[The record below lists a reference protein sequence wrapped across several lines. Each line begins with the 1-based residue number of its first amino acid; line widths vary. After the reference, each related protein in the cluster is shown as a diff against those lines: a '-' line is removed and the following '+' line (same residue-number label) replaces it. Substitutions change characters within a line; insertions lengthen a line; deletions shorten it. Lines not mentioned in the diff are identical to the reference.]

1 MRVWLASLTLIVL
14 SFLVACEA
22 VDETVEEGF
31 TQHAPLANVVFH
43 HDTLTTIEDL
53 DVPLFSRLTLPAVT
67 KPGHTFDGW
76 FLTPEGGDRFR
87 TTDLIVTHTALYAQ
101 FSPREI
107 MPNVTTEEQRIIDM
121 IARVRDTVVAISNAR
136 ENLPGSS
143 GSGVIYQY
151 KDGFYYV
158 VTNDHVTRD
167 YETLAITYERNGLQF
182 EIDYEFI
189 EYLGGDPTTDL
200 AVLRFESDVEF
211 PIAVFADYYELVV
224 GQSVYAIGS
233 PLGGAPGSFLY
244 LNSVTTGILSGLSRF
259 FSESAGLGSF
269 EGFVLQHDAAINPGN
284 SGGALFTSQGDFIGI
299 NTFKIDVSNTGR
311 NLEGLGFAVPSNT
324 IVRVTR
330 DIEEFGRVRRAF
342 LGVSSQVFASSCGQ
356 DVGVCIA
363 EVIANSTAEALE
375 LEAGDVIVGF
385 KTESMNEYTSTNNF
399 ERLREAILS
408 ARVGE
413 LVSVLY
419 IRGGNTFESEY
430 APVSPHPDDRE

>member
-1 MRVWLASLTLIVL
+1 MRLWIVSATLLLLGVL
-14 SFLVACEA
+14 GACDA
-22 VDETVEEGF
+22 LPEEVSIE
-31 TQHAPLANVVFH
+31 APLASVTFV
-43 HDTLTTIEDL
+43 HDTQESLEAL
-53 DVPLFSRLTLPAVT
+53 EVPLFSRLSLPNVS
-67 KPGHTFDGW
+67 KPGYTFDGW

-87 TTDLIVTHTALYAQ
+87 TTDLVVTHTALHAQ
-101 FSPREI
+101 FSPREV

-121 IARVRDTVVAISNAR
+121 IAGVRDSVVAISNAR

-143 GSGVIYQY
+143 GSGVIYQL

-182 EIDYEFI
+182 EIEYDAI

-200 AVLRFESDVEF
+200 AVLRFESAVEF
-211 PIAVFADYYELVV
+211 PIAQFADYYELVV

-284 SGGALFTSQGDFIGI
+284 SGGALFTSQGEFIGI
-299 NTFKIDVSNTGR
+299 NTFKIDTSNTGR

-342 LGVSSQVFASSCGQ
+342 LGVASQVFASSCGQ

-363 EVIANSTAEALE
+363 EVIADSTAQALG
-375 LEAGDVIVGF
+375 LQADDVIIGF
-385 KTESMNEYTSTNNF
+385 KTESMNDYTSTNNF

-413 LVSVLY
+413 RVSVLY
-419 IRGGNTFESEY
+419 IRGGITYESAY